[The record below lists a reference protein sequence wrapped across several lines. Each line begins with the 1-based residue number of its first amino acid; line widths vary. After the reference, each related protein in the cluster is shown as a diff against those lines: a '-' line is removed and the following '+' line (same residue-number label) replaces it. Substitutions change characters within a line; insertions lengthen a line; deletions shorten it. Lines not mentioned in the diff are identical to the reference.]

1 MNMFNVFA
9 TCELKGK
16 WEISKY
22 VKLEIHDIYKCN
34 PQISLSSHF
43 ANCRI
48 LQEKTTST
56 RDVTLM
62 SNYTW
67 QSTGIHGPRIHSHLE
82 HTLLRDWSPRLVTS
96 AHWCLQVQ
104 VKMIHGCSWLEN
116 THTLNIGHFYTE
128 LECPEFN
135 RPIGLWNTGTQL

>member
-1 MNMFNVFA
+1 MFLQLVNQK
-9 TCELKGK
+9 E
-16 WEISKY
+16 SRKY

-62 SNYTW
+62 SNYT
-67 QSTGIHGPRIHSHLE
+67 
-82 HTLLRDWSPRLVTS
+82 
-96 AHWCLQVQ
+96 
-104 VKMIHGCSWLEN
+104 
-116 THTLNIGHFYTE
+116 
-128 LECPEFN
+128 
-135 RPIGLWNTGTQL
+135 